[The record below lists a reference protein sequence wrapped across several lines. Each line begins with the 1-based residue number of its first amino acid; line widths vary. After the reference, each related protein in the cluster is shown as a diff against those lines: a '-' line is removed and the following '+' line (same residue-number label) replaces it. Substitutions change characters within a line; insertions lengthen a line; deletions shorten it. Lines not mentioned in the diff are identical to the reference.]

1 MREEEKGMSFLL
13 SLQRKKGKDMSEFI
27 DYGNYDFRR
36 VRNSDFVDK
45 SGLIDF
51 TNRKLDTE
59 KSFICISR
67 PRRFGKSVAAKMLY
81 AYYDRS
87 SDSRELFK
95 GLEAEKAKDYET
107 HLNKYPTI
115 YIDWNWFSDEDKET
129 VVKAAQKRIVA
140 DLKDTYP
147 FLEEKESLKN
157 ALVEINKKTGD
168 RFIMI
173 IDEWDRLVR
182 EVGIDV
188 QTEYVNFLR
197 SMFKSNMANKIFL
210 LVYMTGILP
219 IIKTETQSALNNFEE
234 FSVVD
239 PGVTAKYYGFTR
251 AEVEKLCKEHDMDIE
266 QMRHA
271 YDGYIIGDEKSMFN
285 PNSVMMSISKRNYN
299 SFWTRTASFTTIERY
314 IKIDADSVR
323 EKIVR
328 MLNGESVVV
337 EVTSF
342 RNDMKNVENSDDVL
356 TLLVHLGYL
365 SYDPDTQKVRI
376 PDSEVAGEFRLAI
389 GSAGWGE
396 VSQAIKDSLK
406 LLDKTVEGDNEY
418 VSKAFDTY
426 RFAASS
432 ILKYNDENSMAC
444 AIRLA
449 YYAAISFYNIHR
461 EMPAGKGFADMVF
474 VPLRNST
481 RPAIVVE
488 LKYDKTVKAAID
500 QIKKKNYPECLKGIS
515 NKILLV
521 GINYDKAKG
530 EHQVLI
536 EEA

>member
-1 MREEEKGMSFLL
+1 
-13 SLQRKKGKDMSEFI
+13 MSEFI
-27 DYGNYDFRR
+27 DYGNYDFQS
-36 VRNSDFVDK
+36 VRDSDFVDK
-45 SGLIDF
+45 SGLIEF
-51 TNRKLDTE
+51 TNERIGKERK
-59 KSFICISR
+59 FICISR

-87 SDSRELFK
+87 SDSRELFR

-115 YIDWNWFSDEDKET
+115 YIDWNRFANIKSKVALKE
-129 VVKAAQKRIVA
+129 AQKWIVS
-140 DLKDTYP
+140 DLKKSYP
-147 FLEEKESLKN
+147 MLEEKASLTR
-157 ALVEINKKTGD
+157 ALSEINDKTGD

-182 EVGIDV
+182 EVDIKV
-188 QTEYVNFLR
+188 QTEYVDFLR
-197 SMFKSNMANKIFL
+197 SMFKSNAANKIFL

-251 AEVEKLCKEHDMDIE
+251 GEVEELCKEHNMDIE
-266 QMRHA
+266 LMRHA
-271 YDGYIIGDEKSMFN
+271 YDGYIIGNERSMFN

-299 SFWTRTASFTTIERY
+299 SFWTRTASFTTIEQY
-314 IKIDADSVR
+314 IKIDADRVR
-323 EKIVR
+323 EKIIS
-328 MLNGESVVV
+328 MLNGESVLVKV
-337 EVTSF
+337 SSF

-365 SYDPDTQKVRI
+365 SYDPETQNVRI
-376 PDSEVAGEFRLAI
+376 PDSEVAEEFENAI

-396 VSQAIKDSLK
+396 VSQAIKDSRD
-406 LLDKTVEGDNEY
+406 LLDKTIKRDVRY

-426 RFAASS
+426 RFQASS
-432 ILKYNDENSMAC
+432 ILEYNDENSMAC

-449 YYAAISFYNIHR
+449 YYAAISFYKIIR

-488 LKYDKTVKAAID
+488 LKYDKTAKAAID
-500 QIKKKNYPECLKGIS
+500 QIKEKNYPECLKGVS

-530 EHQVLI
+530 EHQVVI

>member
-1 MREEEKGMSFLL
+1 
-13 SLQRKKGKDMSEFI
+13 MSEFI
-27 DYGNYDFRR
+27 DYGNYDFQS
-36 VRNSDFVDK
+36 VRDSDFVDK
-45 SGLIDF
+45 SGLIAF
-51 TNRKLDTE
+51 TNERIGKV
-59 KSFICISR
+59 KKFICISR
-67 PRRFGKSVAAKMLY
+67 PRRFGKSVAAQMLY

-95 GLEAEKAKDYET
+95 GLEIEKVKDYET

-115 YIDWNWFSDEDKET
+115 YIDWNRFANIKSKVVLKE
-129 VVKAAQKRIVA
+129 AQKKIIK
-140 DLKDTYP
+140 DLKDSYP
-147 FLEEKESLKN
+147 FLEEKKLLFD

-182 EVGIDV
+182 EVDIDV
-188 QTEYVNFLR
+188 QTEYVDFLR
-197 SMFKSNMANKIFL
+197 SMFKSNAANKIFL

-251 AEVEKLCKEHDMDIE
+251 EEVEELCREHDMDIE

-271 YDGYIIGDEKSMFN
+271 YDGYIIGNERSMFN

-299 SFWTRTASFTTIERY
+299 SFWTRTASFTTIEQY
-314 IKIDADSVR
+314 IKIDADRVR
-323 EKIVR
+323 EKIIS
-328 MLNGESVVV
+328 MLNGESVLV

-418 VSKAFDTY
+418 VSNAFDTY
-426 RFAASS
+426 RFQASS

-449 YYAAISFYNIHR
+449 YYAAISFYKVIR

-474 VPLRNST
+474 VPIQKST

-488 LKYDKTVKAAID
+488 LKYDKTAKAAID
-500 QIKKKNYPECLKGIS
+500 QIKEKNYPECLKGVS

-521 GINYDKAKG
+521 GINYDKAEGK
-530 EHQVLI
+530 HQVVI
-536 EEA
+536 EEG

>member
-1 MREEEKGMSFLL
+1 
-13 SLQRKKGKDMSEFI
+13 MSEFI

-45 SGLIDF
+45 SGLIEF

-95 GLEAEKAKDYET
+95 GLEVEKAKDYET

-188 QTEYVNFLR
+188 QTEYVDFLR

-234 FSVVD
+234 FSIIRPVW
-239 PGVTAKYYGFTR
+239 TAKYYGFTR
-251 AEVEKLCKEHDMDIE
+251 GEVEELCKSHGMDME
-266 QMRHA
+266 LMKHA
-271 YDGYIIGDEKSMFN
+271 YDGYVVGDEKSMFN
-285 PNSVMMSISKRNYN
+285 PNSVMMALEDGRYDSHWS
-299 SFWTRTASFTTIERY
+299 RTAAFSTIEPY

-323 EKIVR
+323 EKIIS
-328 MLNGESVVV
+328 MMNGESVLVKV
-337 EVTSF
+337 SSF
-342 RNDMKNVENSDDVL
+342 RNDMKRIENSDDVL

-365 SYDPDTQKVRI
+365 SYDPETQNVRI
-376 PDSEVAGEFRLAI
+376 PDSEVAEEFENAI
-389 GSAGWGE
+389 GLAGWGE
-396 VSQAIKDSLK
+396 VSQAIKDSRE
-406 LLDKTVEGDNEY
+406 LLDKTIKGDTEY
-418 VSKAFDTY
+418 VSKAFDKY

-444 AIRLA
+444 AIKLA

-500 QIKKKNYPECLKGIS
+500 QIKKKNYPECLKGVS

-521 GINYDKAKG
+521 GINYDKAEG
-530 EHQVLI
+530 EHEVVI